1 MRRNTRGKIIIIL
14 CLLLVSFSS
23 LGGAK
28 DTPANRIVVYYFYT
42 NFRCPTCYKIEQYTQ
57 EAVEKYF
64 DKEIK
69 AGTIS
74 FKAVNMEREK
84 NQHYIKDYQLFSKA
98 VVISMI
104 KEGKEVKFNNLTK
117 IWEYVRDKEKFY
129 EYIKTETTKYLEGVK

>member
-1 MRRNTRGKIIIIL
+1 MKRYIFIIS
-14 CLLLVSFSS
+14 CFLLLSVFS
-23 LGGAK
+23 
-28 DTPANRIVVYYFYT
+28 PAWAQSVPGNYIVVYYFHT
-42 NFRCPTCYKIEQYTQ
+42 TFRCPTCYKIEQYTQ

-69 AGTIS
+69 AGTVS
-74 FKAVNMEREK
+74 FKAVNVEGEK

>member
-1 MRRNTRGKIIIIL
+1 MKRYIFIIS
-14 CLLLVSFSS
+14 CFLLLSLFS
-23 LGGAK
+23 
-28 DTPANRIVVYYFYT
+28 PAWAQSAPGNYIVVYYFHT
-42 NFRCPTCYKIEQYTQ
+42 SFRCPSCHKIEQYTQ

-69 AGTIS
+69 MG
-74 FKAVNMEREK
+74 AVNFQAVNVEQDK
-84 NQHYIKDYQLFSKA
+84 NQHYVKDYQLFSKA

-129 EYIKTETTKYLEGVK
+129 DYIKTETAKFLAEVK

>member
-1 MRRNTRGKIIIIL
+1 
-14 CLLLVSFSS
+14 V
-23 LGGAK
+23 AK
-28 DTPANRIVVYYFYT
+28 TASGTQVVVYYFHT
-42 NFRCPTCYKIEQYTQ
+42 TFRCPTCYKIEQYTQ

-74 FKAVNMEREK
+74 FKAVNVEGEK

-104 KEGKEVKFNNLTK
+104 KEGQEVKFNNLTK

-129 EYIKTETTKYLEGVK
+129 DYIKTETAKYLEGVK

>member
-1 MRRNTRGKIIIIL
+1 MKRFSIIV
-14 CLLLVSFSS
+14 CFLLLNFFISVV
-23 LGGAK
+23 AK
-28 DTPANRIVVYYFYT
+28 TASGTQVVVYYFHT
-42 NFRCPTCYKIEQYTQ
+42 TFRCPTCYKIEQYTQ

-74 FKAVNMEREK
+74 FKAVNVEGEK

-104 KEGKEVKFNNLTK
+104 KEGQEVKFNNLTK

-129 EYIKTETTKYLEGVK
+129 DYIKTETAKYLEGVK

>member
-1 MRRNTRGKIIIIL
+1 MKRYIFIISSF
-14 CLLLVSFSS
+14 LLLSVFSS
-23 LGGAK
+23 AWAQSAPG
-28 DTPANRIVVYYFYT
+28 NYIVVYYFHT
-42 NFRCPTCYKIEQYTQ
+42 TFRCPTCYKIEQYTQ
-57 EAVEKYF
+57 ESVEKYF

-74 FKAVNMEREK
+74 FMAVNVEREK
-84 NQHYIKDYQLFSKA
+84 NKHYVKDYQLFSKA

>member
-1 MRRNTRGKIIIIL
+1 MKRYIFIIS
-14 CLLLVSFSS
+14 CFLLLSVFFPSWAQSAPS
-23 LGGAK
+23 
-28 DTPANRIVVYYFYT
+28 NHIVVYYFHT
-42 NFRCPTCYKIEQYTQ
+42 TFRCPTCYKIEQYSQ

-69 AGTIS
+69 MGVVS
-74 FKAVNMEREK
+74 FQAVNVEQEK

-117 IWEYVRDKEKFY
+117 IWEYVGDKEKFY
-129 EYIKTETTKYLEGVK
+129 QYIKTETAHYLEGIN

>member
-1 MRRNTRGKIIIIL
+1 MVS
-14 CLLLVSFSS
+14 CFLLLSVFPPA
-23 LGGAK
+23 GAK
-28 DTPANRIVVYYFYT
+28 SAPGNSIVVYYFHT
-42 NFRCPTCYKIEQYTQ
+42 TLRCPTCYKIEQYTQ

-74 FKAVNMEREK
+74 FKAVNVQQEK
-84 NQHYIKDYQLFSKA
+84 NQHYVKDYQLFAKA

-104 KEGKEVKFNNLTK
+104 KEGKEIKFNNLTK

-129 EYIKTETTKYLEGVK
+129 EYIKTETAKYLAGVK

>member
-1 MRRNTRGKIIIIL
+1 MKRFSIIV
-14 CLLLVSFSS
+14 CFLLLPFFTSV
-23 LGGAK
+23 GAK
-28 DTPANRIVVYYFYT
+28 ATAGTQIMVYYFHT
-42 NFRCPTCYKIEQYTQ
+42 TFRCPTCYKIEQYTQ

-74 FKAVNMEREK
+74 FKAVNVEQEK
-84 NQHYIKDYQLFSKA
+84 NQHYVKDYQLFSKA
-98 VVISMI
+98 VVISLV

-129 EYIKTETTKYLEGVK
+129 GYIRTETEKYLSEAK

>member
-1 MRRNTRGKIIIIL
+1 MKRFSIIV
-14 CLLLVSFSS
+14 CFLLLNFFISD
-23 LGGAK
+23 GAK
-28 DTPANRIVVYYFYT
+28 SASGTQVVVYYFHT
-42 NFRCPTCYKIEQYTQ
+42 TLRCPTCYKIEQYTQ
-57 EAVEKYF
+57 EVVEKYF

-74 FKAVNMEREK
+74 FKVVNVEQEK

-104 KEGKEVKFNNLTK
+104 KEGKEVKFNNLIK

-129 EYIKTETTKYLEGVK
+129 DYIKTETAKYLEGVK

>member
-1 MRRNTRGKIIIIL
+1 MKRYIFIIS
-14 CLLLVSFSS
+14 CLLLLSGFFSAWAQS
-23 LGGAK
+23 VPG
-28 DTPANRIVVYYFYT
+28 NYIVVYYFHT
-42 NFRCPTCYKIEQYTQ
+42 TLRCPTCYKIEQYTQ

-129 EYIKTETTKYLEGVK
+129 EYIKTETAKYLEGVK